1 MVGIPKFV
9 RNNVPKQKVMDAFQE
24 IGHDIQACHHLKK
37 VKTEQFSNLPTGKI
51 LKGLDPAAVN
61 LPEGIKILTV
71 ISLSPYNRGIWKKCK
86 KLRDIKGYTRY
97 QSR

>member
-51 LKGLDPAAVN
+51 FF
-61 LPEGIKILTV
+61 EI
-71 ISLSPYNRGIWKKCK
+71 
-86 KLRDIKGYTRY
+86 
-97 QSR
+97 